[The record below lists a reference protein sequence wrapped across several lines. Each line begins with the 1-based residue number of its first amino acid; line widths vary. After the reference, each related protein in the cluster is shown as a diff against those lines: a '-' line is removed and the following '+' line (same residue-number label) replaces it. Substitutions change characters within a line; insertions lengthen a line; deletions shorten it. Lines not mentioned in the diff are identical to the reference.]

1 MEIRKVLLFL
11 TLFIG
16 FTYVHTKFIM
26 PQFMPP
32 PQPVAEND
40 GDEDEDTDGE
50 DPDGEGEAD
59 ADAGQGG
66 EAEGQDDGKDN
77 PPETVIPGHDELTAT
92 LGSLKPEDGFLLSAE
107 LSTQGAS
114 ISAVHLADPRFKELN
129 DLEQQVKVLGN
140 NVTTDR
146 TFTTAFKAIDEQLK
160 DADLSLETIN
170 WKIESSSPTEVV
182 FSILAPDKSLK
193 LTKTYRLKPIET
205 GEISEATRADQ
216 SAYVIEMDFTVI
228 NLSADTQ
235 VVSYELQGPVGVLL
249 ENREHTRKYRDIKLE
264 FNSDS
269 DGITLTPG
277 DLEDLQ
283 DEHRDAAL
291 ENGQKLTERQVVDL
305 VRQKDGWTEDI
316 RYAGIDVQ
324 SFAALVSPV
333 RAAGEE
339 DWVDRAYPVMIMQN
353 DSDVRLSDVSVRMVT
368 QKAELRAKGKKNDS
382 VTHTWQLFVGP
393 KYATL
398 LDPPPLEAQQVLD
411 IGTGFFS
418 FFGLTGLIAR
428 GMHFLLG
435 TFHGWGIPYGLCI
448 IMLTVLVRSCL
459 LPISRKQA
467 ISAAKMKALQPK
479 LNDLKAK
486 YGDDKQKMAQAQF
499 ELWRKYDIK
508 PLAGCLPVLL
518 QMPIFIGLYQCLNSA
533 VDLRLAQ
540 FLWIENLAAP
550 DAVFDFPIPMPAIV
564 GPHVNILPLVTVV
577 LFLTQQKLFMPP
589 PADEQAEMTQKM
601 MNMMTLMFGALFW
614 HQPAGLCVYFICSS
628 LWGIAE
634 RKLLA
639 GTDVKLEEVTVAP
652 AKGGSGGGA
661 SSSKEDG
668 NGEPPKKG
676 FFARM
681 AEMAEEAQKQAARAE
696 KERKKKNKRK

>member
-1 MEIRKVLLFL
+1 MEIRRILLFV

-16 FTYVHTKFIM
+16 FTYIHTQFIM

-32 PQPVAEND
+32 PQPVVD
-40 GDEDEDTDGE
+40 GQDGE
-50 DPDGEGEAD
+50 D
-59 ADAGQGG
+59 GQGL
-66 EAEGQDDGKDN
+66 GQDETGDAEVGDGQGQDGQDEPAK
-77 PPETVIPGHDELTAT
+77 PVISLHPEATAT
-92 LGSLKPEDGFLLSAE
+92 LGSLDPAEGFLLSAE

-114 ISAVHLADPRFKELN
+114 ISSVHLSDPRFRGLT
-129 DLEQQVKVLGN
+129 DLDSQVQVLGN
-140 NVTTDR
+140 NSTVDR
-146 TFTTAFKAIDEQLK
+146 TFTTASKAIDEQLK
-160 DADLSLETIN
+160 DADLSLETIH
-170 WKIESSSPTEVV
+170 WKLESSSRTEVV
-182 FSILAPDKSLK
+182 FSIVSPDQTFQ
-193 LTKTYRLKPIET
+193 LTKTYRLKPVTAEQL
-205 GEISEATRADQ
+205 SLATREDQ
-216 SAYVIEMDFTVI
+216 ASHVIEMDLTVS
-228 NLSADTQ
+228 NLSAETQ
-235 VVSYELQGPVGVLL
+235 ILTYELQGPVGVLL
-249 ENREHTRKYRDIKLE
+249 ENRAHTRKYRDVKLE

-269 DGITLTPG
+269 EGITLTPG
-277 DLEDLQ
+277 ELRDLEE
-283 DEHRDAAL
+283 EHREAAL
-291 ENGQKLTERQVVDL
+291 ENGRKLTQRQVVDL
-305 VRQKDGWTEDI
+305 IRQKDGWTEDI

-324 SFAALVSPV
+324 FFAALVSPV
-333 RAAGEE
+333 RAEGEE
-339 DWVDRAYPVMIMQN
+339 DWVDRAYPVMITE
-353 DSDVRLSDVSVRMVT
+353 DKSDIRLSDVSVRLVT
-368 QKAELRAKGKKNDS
+368 QKMELRARGKKNES

-428 GMHFLLG
+428 LMHYLLG

-448 IMLTVLVRSCL
+448 IMLTVLVRTCL

-467 ISAAKMKALQPK
+467 VSAARMKALQPK
-479 LNDLKAK
+479 LNELKAK

-533 VDLRLAQ
+533 VDLRLAH
-540 FLWIENLAAP
+540 FLWIDNLAAP
-550 DAVFDFPIPMPAIV
+550 DAAFNFPFPMPAVV
-564 GPHVNILPLVTVV
+564 GPHLNILPLITVV

-614 HQPAGLCVYFICSS
+614 HQPSGLCVYFICSS

-639 GTDVKLEEVTVAP
+639 GTEVKLEEVAVTVKAAKSAGQNSADTEDSGQP
-652 AKGGSGGGA
+652 A
-661 SSSKEDG
+661 
-668 NGEPPKKG
+668 KKG

-681 AEMAEEAQKQAARAE
+681 AEMAEEAQKQAAKAE
-696 KERKKKNKRK
+696 KERKKNKRK